1 MSFRHEDFELLD
13 WLNENVERAKYNLA
27 SSGVEA
33 PNLDEFGIET
43 DPISLS
49 ALRTVKLEESLGRV
63 YGVPA
68 NEIMACSGSTMSIFL
83 AISSIVKSGDE
94 VVIPMPNYPPEYKV
108 PRILGAS
115 VHEVST
121 SYENGFRL
129 NVESVLNAISRNTR
143 LVILTNSNNP
153 SGLKISGKDLEEI
166 ARFAAKRD
174 LPVFVDETFREFADD
189 PSPMARSFGDNVIV
203 ASSMTKYLRAGRHQ
217 SRLADCGKE
226 SHGKGKGPE
235 QVGKHRDRAL

>member
-1 MSFRHEDFELLD
+1 MPK
-13 WLNENVERAKYNLA
+13 AKHNLA

-43 DPISLS
+43 NLNSLS
-49 ALRTVKLEESLGRV
+49 EMRNVKLEESLGRV
-63 YGVPA
+63 YGVPSD
-68 NEIMACSGSTMSIFL
+68 EVLTCGGSTMSIFL

-108 PRILGAS
+108 PRVLGAR

-129 NVESVLNAISRNTR
+129 NVDSVLNAISKNTK

-153 SGLKISGKDLEEI
+153 TGLKISRKDQEEI
-166 ARFAAKRD
+166 VHFAAKNEV
-174 LPVFVDETFREFADD
+174 LVFVDETFREFADD
-189 PSPMARSFGDNVIV
+189 PAPMARSFGDNVIV
-203 ASSMTKYLRAGRHQ
+203 AGSMTKYFGLGDIRVGWLIAEKEITERVRALNKWVSIEI
-217 SRLADCGKE
+217 SRLSYLIAIE
-226 SHGKGKGPE
+226 
-235 QVGKHRDRAL
+235 ALG